1 MITFYMTA
9 EIRKLIQ
16 TAPFI
21 PFTIHTADGGSLR
34 IPTVDHVAVQPKGS
48 RVFVFGDDDDYTV
61 LSPLLIS
68 RVTVDKG
75 SQQAD
80 F

>member
-1 MITFYMTA
+1 MIA
-9 EIRKLIQ
+9 EIRKLIH

-21 PFTIHTADGGSLR
+21 PFTIHTADGGALR
-34 IPTVDHVAVQPKGS
+34 VPSVDHVAVQPKGS
-48 RVFVFGDDDDYTV
+48 RVFVFGDDEDYTV

-75 SQQAD
+75 SKRD
-80 F
+80 DV